1 MALHELKLNVTP
13 GAWRLFAAR
22 KADPAFL
29 KFSEKVWERDNYT
42 CQYCGFQARVYQEIV
57 NLDQNYNNNKLE
69 NMVTACCF
77 CTQCFFL
84 EAVGKNDY
92 GGGIIIYMPEI
103 SQPEL
108 DGLCHVLFCA
118 IANATNYRANAQAI
132 YRSLKLRAQSVEE
145 QLGEG
150 MSHPSFLGQLL
161 IEAAAP
167 AESILQNLRL
177 LPSRSKFT
185 QQIDEWAKA
194 ALEELGTEQ

>member
-1 MALHELKLNVTP
+1 
-13 GAWRLFAAR
+13 
-22 KADPAFL
+22 ADPAFL

-42 CQYCGFQARVYQEIV
+42 CQYCGFQARVYQEVV
-57 NLDQNYNNNKLE
+57 NVDQNYNNNKLE

-92 GGGIIIYMPEI
+92 GGGIIIYMPEV

-145 QLGEG
+145 QVGEG
-150 MSHPSFLGQLL
+150 MSHPAFLGQLL

-167 AESILQNLRL
+167 AESILSNLRL
-177 LPSRSKFT
+177 
-185 QQIDEWAKA
+185 
-194 ALEELGTEQ
+194 